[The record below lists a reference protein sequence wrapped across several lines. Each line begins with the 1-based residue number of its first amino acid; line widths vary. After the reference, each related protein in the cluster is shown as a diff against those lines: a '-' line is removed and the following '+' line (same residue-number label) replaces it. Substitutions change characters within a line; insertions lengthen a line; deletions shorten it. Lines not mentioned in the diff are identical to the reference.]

1 MKTKKSV
8 LIVISFVLVLIV
20 ALNFAG
26 CGKEIVITEEVPEWE
41 MRSGKWTAS
50 ELTAD
55 LTENKVSGKSA
66 DSKFTKSQLK
76 FCAEL
81 FKACV
86 KERENES
93 VFISPLSVQLI
104 LAMTGNGANG
114 ETKAQ
119 IEKLLSSTIPLD
131 ELNRYLYSYV
141 NSLASEKDYKTNIAN
156 SLWLRDDESRL
167 QAENEFLQICRD
179 YYSAEVYKAPFDSQT
194 VKNMNSWVSKETDGM
209 IKNITNKISPED
221 MMFILN
227 AVMFDAV
234 WDEPYADGAASN
246 GTFTSVTGEQRRV
259 IMMPSGEDVYLEDD
273 SATGFM
279 KDYKDGKYAFAALLP
294 NENVNIN
301 DYVESLTGERISAIL
316 RSAQNERVSVKIP
329 KFTCEFNIS
338 LKDVLSEMGIKLAF
352 DKEKADFS
360 KMAKSSM
367 GNIFIGDALHKAF
380 ITVDE
385 RGTKAGAATIFKG
398 GASAP
403 PTKIREVFLERP
415 FVYMIIDKFQNL
427 PIFIGVLTDIQQ

>member
-8 LIVISFVLVLIV
+8 LTVISFVLVLIMS
-20 ALNFAG
+20 LNFAG

-41 MRSGKWTAS
+41 MRSNKWTAS

-55 LTENKVSGKSA
+55 LTANKVSGKSA
-66 DSKFTKSQLK
+66 DSKFTKSQLE

-93 VFISPLSVQLI
+93 VFISPLSVQLV

-114 ETKAQ
+114 ETRAQ
-119 IEKLLSSTIPLD
+119 IEKGLSSTIPLD
-131 ELNRYLYSYV
+131 ELNGYLYSYV
-141 NSLASEKDYKTNIAN
+141 NSLASEEEYKTNIAN
-156 SLWLRDDESRL
+156 SVWLRDDENRL

-194 VKNMNSWVSKETDGM
+194 VKDMNTWVSKKTDGM
-209 IKNITNKISPED
+209 IKNITNEISPED

-234 WDEPYADGAASN
+234 WDEPYVDGAASN

-259 IMMPSGEDVYLEDD
+259 MMMPSGEDVYLEDD
-273 SATGFM
+273 SATGFI

-301 DYVESLTGERISAIL
+301 DYIESLTGERISAIL
-316 RSAQNERVSVKIP
+316 QGAQNERVTVKIP

-338 LKDVLSEMGIKLAF
+338 LKDVLSEMGMNLAF
-352 DKEKADFS
+352 DEKEADFS

-367 GNIFIGDALHKAF
+367 GNIFIGDAFHKAF

-385 RGTKAGAATIFKG
+385 RGTKAGAATIFNG
-398 GASAP
+398 GASAS

-415 FVYMIIDKFQNL
+415 FVYMIIDKSHNL

>member
-1 MKTKKSV
+1 MKTKKAV
-8 LIVISFVLVLIV
+8 LIIISLVLVLIM

-26 CGKEIVITEEVPEWE
+26 CDKEIVITEEVPEGE
-41 MRSGKWTAS
+41 MRSKLMAS
-50 ELTAD
+50 ELTAG
-55 LTENKVSGKSA
+55 LTANKVSGKSA
-66 DSKFTKSQLK
+66 DSKFTKSQFE

-86 KERENES
+86 KERGNES
-93 VFISPLSVQLI
+93 VFISPLSIQLV
-104 LAMTGNGANG
+104 LAMTGNGVNG

-119 IEKLLSSTIPLD
+119 IEKGLSSTIPLD
-131 ELNRYLYSYV
+131 ELNGYLYSYV
-141 NSLASEKDYKTNIAN
+141 NSLASEKDYKINIAN
-156 SLWLRDDESRL
+156 SLWLRDNENCL
-167 QAENEFLQICRD
+167 QAENDFLQICRD

-194 VKNMNSWVSKETDGM
+194 VNDMNLWVSKKTDGM
-209 IKNITNKISPED
+209 IKNITNEISSED

-234 WDEPYADGAASN
+234 WDEPYADGAADN

-259 IMMPSGEDVYLEDD
+259 MMMPSGENVYLEDD
-273 SATGFM
+273 SATGFI

-301 DYVESLTGERISAIL
+301 DYVESLTGEKISAIL
-316 RSAQNERVSVKIP
+316 RGAQNERVSVKIP

-338 LKDVLSEMGIKLAF
+338 LKDVLSEMGMNLAF
-352 DKEKADFS
+352 DEKEADFS

-367 GNIFIGDALHKAF
+367 GNIFIGDAFHKAF

-385 RGTKAGAATIFKG
+385 RGTKAAAATIIKG
-398 GASAP
+398 GASAA

-415 FVYMIIDKFQNL
+415 FVYMIIDKSQNL

>member
-8 LIVISFVLVLIV
+8 LTVISFVLVLIM

-26 CGKEIVITEEVPEWE
+26 CGKEIVITEEMPEWE
-41 MRSGKWTAS
+41 MRSNKWTAS

-55 LTENKVSGKSA
+55 LTANKVSGKSA
-66 DSKFTKSQLK
+66 DSKFTKSQLE

-93 VFISPLSVQLI
+93 VFISPLSVQLV

-119 IEKLLSSTIPLD
+119 IEKVLSSTIPLD
-131 ELNRYLYSYV
+131 ELNGYLYSYV
-141 NSLASEKDYKTNIAN
+141 NSLASEEEYKTNIAN
-156 SLWLRDDESRL
+156 SIWLRDDENRL

-194 VKNMNSWVSKETDGM
+194 VKDMNTWVSKKTDGM
-209 IKNITNKISPED
+209 IKNITNEISPED

-234 WDEPYADGAASN
+234 WDEPYVDGAADN

-259 IMMPSGEDVYLEDD
+259 MMMPSGEDVYLEDD
-273 SATGFM
+273 SATGFI

-316 RSAQNERVSVKIP
+316 RGAQNERVSVKIP
-329 KFTCEFNIS
+329 KFTCEFDMS
-338 LKDVLSEMGIKLAF
+338 LNDVLSGMGMKLAF

-367 GNIFIGDALHKAF
+367 GNIFIGDAFHKAF

-385 RGTKAGAATIFKG
+385 RGTKAAAATIIKG
-398 GASAP
+398 GASAA

-415 FVYMIIDKFQNL
+415 FVYMIIDKSQNL